1 MLLQI
6 KTRRKALTKKDN
18 HKSVYNGLINK
29 VAKEKHR
36 QIHELTDEININ
48 DLVYYFKNSTATK
61 NLIDFES
68 GAELLKKRKS
78 GQMKVIRFER
88 TAKYI

>member
-48 DLVYYFKNSTATK
+48 DLVYYF
-61 NLIDFES
+61 
-68 GAELLKKRKS
+68 
-78 GQMKVIRFER
+78 
-88 TAKYI
+88 